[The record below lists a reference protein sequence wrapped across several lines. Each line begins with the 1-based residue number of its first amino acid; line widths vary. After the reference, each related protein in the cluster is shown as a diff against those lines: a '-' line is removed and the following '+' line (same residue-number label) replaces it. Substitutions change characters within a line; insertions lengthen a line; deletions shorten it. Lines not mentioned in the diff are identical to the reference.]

1 MDFRAGTYWHQG
13 MFLQPQH
20 FQRLEQTQQFYR
32 KPLYEATSP
41 YFWGIGYLEL
51 AIDALTARSFEIRT
65 ARAIFQDQTY
75 VEFPG
80 NAVISARSFDQ
91 IWTATDV
98 PLDVYLGLKKL
109 SAVAPNVTVVDSL
122 NDAAVVSSR
131 MVSLGDA
138 HQMPDLYGSGP
149 AANMP
154 TVLFVPKIF
163 FGPEIE
169 TLGDYDLIPIAKL
182 VRDIDTIRLVPQ
194 SVPPSYAL
202 AGSRLLSDVLNDIRD
217 DMTGRLR
224 QITEYKI
231 PRDMQRQEL
240 DPDYLLLLQAVQAL
254 NRLVPLAVHL
264 AETDQIHPWTVYGFL
279 RMCVGELSTFS
290 DRTDVMGRQS
300 DKDEG
305 MPRYDHL
312 NLGPCFLA
320 ARKLISQLLSEIS
333 VGPEFYAYLE
343 PRGDFLV
350 GALPSEF
357 FATRNRFYLVTKTG
371 SNNERLSQDFVKT
384 VRIASTS
391 QLPSLIDLAL
401 PGIDL
406 IEVLTPPQGL
416 PQRPN
421 TRYYRIEQMTQA
433 WEAVEQ
439 EGELAMFWAQAP
451 EDLRVEVVVLR
462 G

>member
-1 MDFRAGTYWHQG
+1 MDFRTGTYWHQG

-32 KPLYEATSP
+32 KPLYEAASP
-41 YFWGIGYLEL
+41 HFWGVGHLEL
-51 AIDALTARSFEIRT
+51 APEALTARTFQIR
-65 ARAIFQDQTY
+65 AAHLIFQDQTY
-75 VEFPG
+75 LEFPG
-80 NAVISARSFDQ
+80 NAVISGRSFDQ
-91 IWTATDV
+91 IWTATDT

-109 SAVAPNVTVVDSL
+109 SVVAPNVAVVDSL
-122 NDAAVVSSR
+122 HDTAEVTSR

-154 TVLFVPKIF
+154 TVLYAPKIF
-163 FGPEIE
+163 FGPEID
-169 TLGDYDLIPIAKL
+169 TLGDYDLIPLAQL
-182 VRDIDTIRLVPQ
+182 VRDVDTIRVAPH
-194 SVPPSYAL
+194 SVPPSYTL
-202 AGSRLLSDVLNDIRD
+202 AGSRLLGDVLNDVRD
-217 DMTGRLR
+217 DMAGRLR
-224 QITEYKI
+224 QIIEYKV
-231 PRDMQRQEL
+231 PREMQRQEL

-264 AETDQIHPWTVYGFL
+264 TETDQIHPWTVYGFL

-290 DRTDVMGRQS
+290 DRTDVMGRQG

-312 NLGPCFLA
+312 NLGTCFLA
-320 ARKLISQLLSEIS
+320 ARKLINQLLSEIS

-343 PRGDFLV
+343 PKGDFLV
-350 GALPSEF
+350 GVLPSEF

-371 SNNERLSQDFVKT
+371 SNNDRLSQDFVKT
-384 VRIASTS
+384 VRIAAPS
-391 QLPSLIDLAL
+391 QLSALIDLAL

-416 PQRPN
+416 PQRSN
-421 TRYYRIEQMTQA
+421 TRYYRIEQMAQA

-439 EGELAMFWAQAP
+439 EGEVAMFWAQAP

>member
-1 MDFRAGTYWHQG
+1 MDFRTGTYWHQG
-13 MFLQPQH
+13 LFLQPQH

-32 KPLYEATSP
+32 KPLYEAVSP
-41 YFWGIGYLEL
+41 HFWGIGQLDL
-51 AIDALTARSFEIRT
+51 APEALNARLFEVRA
-65 ARAIFQDQTY
+65 ARVIFQDQTY
-75 VEFPG
+75 LEFPG
-80 NAVISARSFDQ
+80 NAVIASRSFDKL
-91 IWTATDV
+91 WASSDA

-122 NDAAVVSSR
+122 NETAGVSSR
-131 MVSLGDA
+131 LISLGEA
-138 HQMPDLYGSGP
+138 QQVPDLYGSGP
-149 AANMP
+149 AAMMP
-154 TVLFVPKIF
+154 TVLYAPKIF
-163 FGPEIE
+163 FGSEIE
-169 TLGDYDLIPIAKL
+169 TLADYDLIPLAQL

-194 SVPPSYAL
+194 AVPPSYAL
-202 AGSRLLSDVLNDIRD
+202 SGARLLSDVLNDIRD
-217 DMTGRLR
+217 DMAGRLR

-231 PRDMQRQEL
+231 PRDMQSQEL

-264 AETDQIHPWTVYGFL
+264 TETEQIHPWTVYGFL

-290 DRTDVMGRQS
+290 DRTDVLGRQG

-305 MPRYDHL
+305 LPRYDHL

-333 VGPEFYAYLE
+333 VGPEFYAFLE
-343 PRGDFLV
+343 PRDAFLV
-350 GALPSEF
+350 GVLPSQF
-357 FATRNRFYLVTKTG
+357 FASRNRFYLVTKTG

-384 VRIASTS
+384 VRIASPA
-391 QLPSLIDLAL
+391 QLPGLIDLAL
-401 PGIDL
+401 PGIEL

-421 TRYYRIEQMTQA
+421 TRYYRIEQMAAA

-451 EDLRVEVVVLR
+451 DDLRVEVVVLR

>member
-1 MDFRAGTYWHQG
+1 
-13 MFLQPQH
+13 
-20 FQRLEQTQQFYR
+20 
-32 KPLYEATSP
+32 
-41 YFWGIGYLEL
+41 
-51 AIDALTARSFEIRT
+51 
-65 ARAIFQDQTY
+65 
-75 VEFPG
+75 
-80 NAVISARSFDQ
+80 
-91 IWTATDV
+91 
-98 PLDVYLGLKKL
+98 LKKL
-109 SAVAPNVTVVDSL
+109 SVVAPNVTVVDSL
-122 NDAAVVSSR
+122 HDNAAVTSR
-131 MVSLGDA
+131 MISLGDA
-138 HQMPDLYGSGP
+138 HQMSDLYGSGP

-154 TVLFVPKIF
+154 TVLYVPKIF
-163 FGPEIE
+163 FGPEID
-169 TLGDYDLIPIAKL
+169 TLGDYDLIPLVQL
-182 VRDIDTIRLVPQ
+182 VRDVDTIRVAPH

-202 AGSRLLSDVLNDIRD
+202 AGSRLLSDVLNDVRD
-217 DMTGRLR
+217 DMAGRLR
-224 QITEYKI
+224 QIIEYKV

-240 DPDYLLLLQAVQAL
+240 DPDYLLLLQAVQTL

-264 AETDQIHPWTVYGFL
+264 TETDQIHPWTVYGFL

-290 DRTDVMGRQS
+290 DRTDVMGRQG

-320 ARKLISQLLSEIS
+320 ARKLINQLLSEIS

-343 PRGDFLV
+343 PKGDFLV
-350 GALPSEF
+350 GALPNEF

-371 SNNERLSQDFVKT
+371 SNNDRLSQDFVKT
-384 VRIASTS
+384 VRIAAPS
-391 QLPSLIDLAL
+391 QLPALIDLAL

-416 PQRPN
+416 PQRSN
-421 TRYYRIEQMTQA
+421 TRYYRIEQMAQA